1 MVREAI
7 RALVVGIEDEHY
19 RELTQEEGFTV
30 EAADALDEETDG
42 DVDAVVVALKGEPL
56 DTLATLRRHAPD
68 AAVIVVTGAENVA
81 DGTGNCTGKSLRRSR
96 FCFW

>member
-1 MVREAI
+1 MVREPI
-7 RALVVGIEDEHY
+7 RALVVGIDDEHY

-56 DTLATLRRHAPD
+56 DTLATLRED
-68 AAVIVVTGAENVA
+68 T
-81 DGTGNCTGKSLRRSR
+81 LRTPP
-96 FCFW
+96 